1 MLVRRPPHEV
11 FEALADPSITTR
23 FWFTKSTGRM
33 AEDAVLTWEW
43 EMYRASGRVWVKEV
57 QADRRIRFTWDG
69 YDPSHP
75 TTVEFQFIPYEN
87 DTTYLQVTE
96 TGFTGDADTQVRK
109 ALDST
114 AAFTFW
120 PRPRRAPPGHAT
132 TWRVPLDA
140 HPPTL
145 PPPAPGGS
153 LRRGS
158 NRQAGRTPGDAG
170 QAASAPGRPSGRLRR
185 VSD

>member
-1 MLVRRPPHEV
+1 MIPQLTKPPSVDVGMLVRRPPHQV

-33 AEDAVLTWEW
+33 AQGAELTWEW
-43 EMYRASGRVWVKEV
+43 EMYRASGRVWVKEI

-87 DTTYLQVTE
+87 DTTYLQITE
-96 TGFTGDADTQVRK
+96 TGFSGDADTQVRR

-114 AAFTFW
+114 AGFTFLLSSLK
-120 PRPRRAPPGHAT
+120 AALEHDIT
-132 TWRVPLDA
+132 LRVTLDA
-140 HPPTL
+140 HPPNLQT
-145 PPPAPGGS
+145 PAPG
-153 LRRGS
+153 
-158 NRQAGRTPGDAG
+158 
-170 QAASAPGRPSGRLRR
+170 
-185 VSD
+185 

>member
-1 MLVRRPPHEV
+1 
-11 FEALADPSITTR
+11 
-23 FWFTKSTGRM
+23 M
-33 AEDAVLTWEW
+33 AEGAELTWEW

-96 TGFTGDADTQVRK
+96 TGFTGSADTQVRR

-114 AAFTFW
+114 AGFTFLLSSVK
-120 PRPRRAPPGHAT
+120 AALEHDIT
-132 TWRVPLDA
+132 LRVTLDA
-140 HPPTL
+140 HPPNLQT
-145 PPPAPGGS
+145 PAPG
-153 LRRGS
+153 
-158 NRQAGRTPGDAG
+158 
-170 QAASAPGRPSGRLRR
+170 
-185 VSD
+185 